1 MTKVKALK
9 KILDQI
15 PKNCPAEVFE
25 FETMDLHDA
34 DKVLHYWCHCEY
46 VLRESGA
53 WSRKCLRYRASQ
65 IMPAEEGEGYQA
77 YIYTNDPDPVVAIV
91 FFDPAIQ
98 FDPELEEEFEPMKQV
113 QPERERRIPYWKWKS

>member
-46 VLRESGA
+46 VLRERGA

-65 IMPAEEGEGYQA
+65 IMPAEEGKGYQA